1 MSDMFPTICGAA
13 LVAVSVGDFWYLL
26 PRNGLE
32 HPLVRNSNVGS
43 AMTLVIMIALTV
55 GVVLMFEGLA
65 G

>member
-1 MSDMFPTICGAA
+1 MFLIISGAA
-13 LVAVSVGDFWYLL
+13 LVAVSIGGFWYLL

>member
-1 MSDMFPTICGAA
+1 MFLIICGAA
-13 LVAVSVGDFWYLL
+13 LVAVSIGGFWYLL

>member
-1 MSDMFPTICGAA
+1 MFPIICGAA
-13 LVAVSVGDFWYLL
+13 LVTVSIGGFWYLL

>member
-1 MSDMFPTICGAA
+1 MFPIICGAA
-13 LVAVSVGDFWYLL
+13 LVAVSIGGFWYLL

-32 HPLVRNSNVGS
+32 HPLVRNSGVGS

-55 GVVLMFEGLA
+55 GVVLMFEGLT

>member
-1 MSDMFPTICGAA
+1 MFLTICGAA
-13 LVAVSVGDFWYLL
+13 LVAVSVGGFWYLL

-55 GVVLMFEGLA
+55 GVVLMFEGLT

>member
-1 MSDMFPTICGAA
+1 MFPAICGAA
-13 LVAVSVGDFWYLL
+13 LVAVSVGGFWYLL

>member
-1 MSDMFPTICGAA
+1 MFPTICGAA
-13 LVAVSVGDFWYLL
+13 LVAVSVGAFWYLL
-26 PRNGLE
+26 PHNGLE

>member
-1 MSDMFPTICGAA
+1 MFLTICGAA
-13 LVAVSVGDFWYLL
+13 LVAVSVGGFWYLL

>member
-1 MSDMFPTICGAA
+1 MSDMFLIICGAA
-13 LVAVSVGDFWYLL
+13 LVAVSIGGFWYLL

-55 GVVLMFEGLA
+55 GVVLMFEGLT

>member
-1 MSDMFPTICGAA
+1 MFPTICGAA
-13 LVAVSVGDFWYLL
+13 LVSVSVGAFWYLL

>member
-1 MSDMFPTICGAA
+1 MFSTICGAA
-13 LVAVSVGDFWYLL
+13 LVAVSIGGFWYLL

>member
-1 MSDMFPTICGAA
+1 MFPIICGAA
-13 LVAVSVGDFWYLL
+13 LVAVSIGGFWYLL

-32 HPLVRNSNVGS
+32 HPLVRNSGVGS

-55 GVVLMFEGLA
+55 GAVLMFEGLT

>member
-1 MSDMFPTICGAA
+1 MFPIICGAA
-13 LVAVSVGDFWYLL
+13 LVAVSIGGFWYLL

-32 HPLVRNSNVGS
+32 HPLVRNSGVGS

-55 GVVLMFEGLA
+55 GAVLVFEGLA

>member
-1 MSDMFPTICGAA
+1 MFPTICAA
-13 LVAVSVGDFWYLL
+13 LVAVSVGGFWYLL

>member
-1 MSDMFPTICGAA
+1 MSDMFLIICGAA
-13 LVAVSVGDFWYLL
+13 LVGGFWYLL

-32 HPLVRNSNVGS
+32 HPLVRNSSVGS

-55 GVVLMFEGLA
+55 GVVLMFEGLT

>member
-1 MSDMFPTICGAA
+1 MFLIISGAA
-13 LVAVSVGDFWYLL
+13 LVAVSIGGFWYLL

-32 HPLVRNSNVGS
+32 HPLVRNSSVGS

>member
-1 MSDMFPTICGAA
+1 MFPIICGAA
-13 LVAVSVGDFWYLL
+13 LVAVSIGGFWYLL

-55 GVVLMFEGLA
+55 GVVLMFEGLT

>member
-1 MSDMFPTICGAA
+1 MFLTICGAA
-13 LVAVSVGDFWYLL
+13 LVAVSDGGFWYLL

-55 GVVLMFEGLA
+55 GVVLMFEGLT

>member
-1 MSDMFPTICGAA
+1 MFPIICGAA
-13 LVAVSVGDFWYLL
+13 LVAVSVGGFWYLL

>member
-1 MSDMFPTICGAA
+1 MFPIICGAA
-13 LVAVSVGDFWYLL
+13 LVAVSIGGFWYLL

-32 HPLVRNSNVGS
+32 HPLVRNSGVGS
-43 AMTLVIMIALTV
+43 AMTLLIMTALTV

>member
-1 MSDMFPTICGAA
+1 MSDMVPIICGAA
-13 LVAVSVGDFWYLL
+13 LVAASIGGFWYLL
-26 PRNGLE
+26 PRNGRE

-55 GVVLMFEGLA
+55 GVVLMFEGLT

>member
-13 LVAVSVGDFWYLL
+13 LVAVSVGAFWYLL

>member
-13 LVAVSVGDFWYLL
+13 LVAVSVGGFWYLL